1 MPYDKVKK
9 EDLWGIAADAPAPDE
24 EVEAVEVVVNPDGVI
39 NAFENGEGVKFN
51 VDFKQELKINYAEA
65 EQKVMADQAYAE
77 QTKLAG
83 EIQTGIN
90 KLLDNEKV
98 APPQEMFIDMGQGIK
113 PLMNLPNPEPDHRQ
127 TEQLVWYPRNADVGA
142 GYDDNTAAVDPIQY
156 TNITDLLARFFIQ
169 SHAMWGVI
177 KNWRSNIIGC
187 TSICFQQGIP
197 FGPMHMPMLDY
208 DGKNVKKIVR
218 KDVKALQ
225 KDHGLG
231 NAWVY
236 ETRRGFHVYFF
247 TDVVTWD
254 QYHEMLEKVQCCK
267 GFKRASINRGYAV
280 LRVSAKYTDFD
291 IKPLYVLES
300 DCTKLRRLP
309 QKAHVIQA
317 LIKLG
322 QDCGTHFASMYPQW
336 AHFKQDYK
344 EWRLNGQKKPMAK
357 RVKKVG
363 YNKQEPTGF
372 FTATT
377 STTTADVTFSN
388 TNNQYIVKTGNGT
401 GNW

>member
-1 MPYDKVKK
+1 MPYDKIKK
-9 EDLWGIAADAPAPDE
+9 EDLWGVIGNGPAPDE
-24 EVEAVEVVVNPDGVI
+24 AVEAVEIEVDADGVVI
-39 NAFENGEGVKFN
+39 EKESKLH
-51 VDFKQELKINYAEA
+51 VDFSNVEMKFAQDIAA
-65 EQKVMADQAYAE
+65 EQA
-77 QTKLAG
+77 KLAG
-83 EIQTGIN
+83 EIQGGIN
-90 KLLDNEKV
+90 QMLNPATEIH
-98 APPQEMFIDMGQGIK
+98 IDMGESMMKLSDPGMIVSERD
-113 PLMNLPNPEPDHRQ
+113 PRQ
-127 TEQLVWYPRNADVGA
+127 TEQLVWYPRKADVGA

-156 TNITDLLARFFIQ
+156 TNIVDLLARFFIQ

-218 KDVKALQ
+218 KDVKTLQ
-225 KDHGLG
+225 KDYGLG

-254 QYHEMLEKVQCCK
+254 QYHEMLEKVHCCK

-291 IKPLYVLES
+291 ISLLYVLES
-300 DCTKLRRLP
+300 GCTKLRRLP

-322 QDCGTHFASMYPQW
+322 QDCALRKNAYT
-336 AHFKQDYK
+336 
-344 EWRLNGQKKPMAK
+344 ER
-357 RVKKVG
+357 
-363 YNKQEPTGF
+363 
-372 FTATT
+372 
-377 STTTADVTFSN
+377 
-388 TNNQYIVKTGNGT
+388 
-401 GNW
+401 